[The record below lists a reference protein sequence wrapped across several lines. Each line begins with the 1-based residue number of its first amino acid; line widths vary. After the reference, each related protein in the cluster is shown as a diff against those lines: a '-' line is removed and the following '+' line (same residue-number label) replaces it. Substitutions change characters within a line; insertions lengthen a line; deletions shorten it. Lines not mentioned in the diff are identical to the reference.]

1 MNQTIDIF
9 DGREIPCSQ
18 KHGQIIAKWQALPVG
33 SAFVL
38 INNHD
43 PARLHHQFSELWP
56 GTFEWKYLVQ
66 GPEEFRIQISKLKPL
81 PEVAAPKPLTCSSH

>member
-1 MNQTIDIF
+1 MNTTIDIF
-9 DGREIPCSQ
+9 DGREIPCAQ

-33 SAFVL
+33 VVFAL

-43 PARLHHQFSELWP
+43 PVRMHHQFSELWP

-66 GPEEFRIQISKLKPL
+66 GPDEFHIQIRKLKPL
-81 PEVAAPKPLTCSSH
+81 PTTTAPEPLTCGH

>member
-1 MNQTIDIF
+1 MNQPTEIF
-9 DGREIPCSQ
+9 DGRNIPCSE

-33 SAFVL
+33 AAFVL

-43 PARLHHQFSELWP
+43 PVRMHKQFSELWP

-66 GPEEFRIQISKLKPL
+66 GPDEFRIQITKLKPL
-81 PEVAAPKPLTCSSH
+81 PETAKVEPLVCHH